1 MFPIMFNDSAIAA
14 GYKCCRTK
22 MRYIVTHGLS
32 KTFKSLLD
40 KKLTE
45 TVFSLQK
52 DESNK
57 MYGKKFLIM
66 IVKFYD
72 NELEK
77 ITTRFLELKV
87 ANKGN
92 ASSIVQAILGTFQQH
107 DIPFTNMIQIM
118 SDSPAVMRG
127 KYQGVVTQ
135 FRNEHSPHIIDL
147 GGCSLHHVSNAVRNA
162 TDKLYKAGDIE
173 EFLQDIC
180 TFFNNHVEFAEEFD
194 DLQQQLNIP
203 QHCLIKYIVVR
214 FLSIYPSVKRA
225 IEQYDAIKILFLI
238 NIPKY
243 HPKVAKQDRVVRIAK
258 CLNSNIIL
266 PSLEFI
272 CFILEPF
279 HKYELLFQRSD
290 STLHLVYNK
299 QVELYRTTLMAY
311 CKFNVIEKLSTD
323 SELVNF
329 DYKKKENHMDK
340 SMITLGVKAT
350 KLIKNLTDFRKSI
363 FYIWCKGV
371 SNKDY

>member
-1 MFPIMFNDSAIAA
+1 MTEYNEKWENDIDPNGVPYKMWCKRHNATSAWCRLCKRVLSVKVMGICAIRQHAGRKSHKKRLGEIQKEENEQNQQNETIEWENNHLEKDDSIDTKITKAEISWSLLFAEHDLAFLVNDHTTPMFPIMFNDSAIAA

-45 TVFSLQK
+45 TVFSLQI

-147 GGCSLHHVSNAVRNA
+147 GGCLLHHVSNAVRNA

-194 DLQQQLNIP
+194 DLQ
-203 QHCLIKYIVVR
+203 R
-214 FLSIYPSVKRA
+214 
-225 IEQYDAIKILFLI
+225 
-238 NIPKY
+238 
-243 HPKVAKQDRVVRIAK
+243 
-258 CLNSNIIL
+258 
-266 PSLEFI
+266 
-272 CFILEPF
+272 
-279 HKYELLFQRSD
+279 
-290 STLHLVYNK
+290 
-299 QVELYRTTLMAY
+299 
-311 CKFNVIEKLSTD
+311 
-323 SELVNF
+323 
-329 DYKKKENHMDK
+329 
-340 SMITLGVKAT
+340 
-350 KLIKNLTDFRKSI
+350 
-363 FYIWCKGV
+363 
-371 SNKDY
+371 